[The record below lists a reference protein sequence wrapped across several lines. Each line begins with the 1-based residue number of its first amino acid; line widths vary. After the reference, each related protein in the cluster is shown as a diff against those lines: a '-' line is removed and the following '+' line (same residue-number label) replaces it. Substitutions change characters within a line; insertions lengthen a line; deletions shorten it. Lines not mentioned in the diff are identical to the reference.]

1 MIITPRFIKKKTTE
15 KNPAVLQKE
24 VMKYKDSE
32 LPVNE
37 FRASNE
43 TITEVIVPKFAAIT
57 LRQHPGEYQS
67 TTEISGDGHRKY
79 SQE

>member
-1 MIITPRFIKKKTTE
+1 MEQEIA
-15 KNPAVLQKE
+15 NQL
-24 VMKYKDSE
+24 KDFETWKSASE

-67 TTEISGDGHRKY
+67 TTGISGDGHRKHN
-79 SQE
+79 QE